1 MHHSAVYK
9 KYYHPAY
16 RVISED
22 YIRYMPVFEMIDR
35 KIRYS
40 DKKTVIAAID
50 GRCGSGKSYLSRLL
64 ANVYQ
69 CSVIHM
75 DDFFLPPALRTQE
88 RRSEPGGN
96 VHYER
101 FLTEVI
107 PKLASGQAFS
117 YQRFDCSRMAPG
129 DWLPVQNNGFVFVEG
144 AYSCHPVLGEYMD
157 RKVFLDIDHETQT
170 ERIRTRNGEDI
181 LQDFLQLWIPLEEA
195 YFQAFSLEENT
206 DYIIK
211 QTKGETDVASVL
223 PGL

>member
-1 MHHSAVYK
+1 MRSLRTVSELTEEL
-9 KYYHPAY
+9 
-16 RVISED
+16 RVLPTGMRI
-22 YIRYMPVFEMIDR
+22 I
-35 KIRYS
+35 
-40 DKKTVIAAID
+40 AID
-50 GRCGSGKSYLSRLL
+50 GRCAAGKTTLAARLAKEL
-64 ANVYQ
+64 
-69 CSVIHM
+69 
-75 DDFFLPPALRTQE
+75 
-88 RRSEPGGN
+88 GGD
-96 VHYER
+96 V
-101 FLTEVI
+101 TEVI